1 MGISQQQL
9 NTVVIAL
16 RASSDPVVVNAL
28 AHNNHVKLADWCND
42 NSATKAWMSA
52 ASRRDLFEAMNIATY
67 DAVSAGK
74 KDSWQ
79 MMMSVAPID
88 MARAAMRKGIL
99 DIFVTADANTML
111 AALTEWASNAELLL
125 GGNSA
130 TSGTVTAL
138 KRNWAGEIDAKELKQ
153 AFIESQ

>member
-1 MGISQQQL
+1 MTISQKDL
-9 NTVVIAL
+9 NSLVIAL
-16 RASSDPVVVNAL
+16 RASAVPAVVHAISRRDYGG
-28 AHNNHVKLADWCND
+28 LADWCND

-52 ASRRDLFEAMNIATY
+52 ASKRDLFEGMNIATY

-88 MARAAMRKGIL
+88 MSRAAMRKGIL
-99 DIFVTADANTML
+99 DIFVIADANTML

-138 KRNWAGEIDAKELKQ
+138 KRNWSGEIDNKELKQ